1 VILNKT
7 MPTVAY
13 AKTWGCTK
21 PFMPK
26 EILTKPESVPEP
38 VKPVLS
44 TKSIQVETTTQ
55 MPVQKEIQIQTQK
68 SGIPLW
74 LVIVLGVSCGIFLL
88 WAIVATISAQQ
99 TLRAHSNML
108 QNLILLA
115 SKYVKK
121 SFEKAPET
129 PRNIN
134 LDELLKS
141 LQ

>member
-1 VILNKT
+1 

-21 PFMPK
+21 PFLPRD
-26 EILTKPESVPEP
+26 ILVKPEIKSEPEI

-44 TKSIQVETTTQ
+44 TKSIQVETTTEI
-55 MPVQKEIQIQTQK
+55 PKKEHIQIQK

-74 LVIVLGVSCGIFLL
+74 LVILLGVGCGIFFL
-88 WAIVATISAQQ
+88 WAVVATISAQQ
-99 TLRAHSNML
+99 TLRAHSTML

-121 SFEKAPET
+121 SFEKAPVPEA
-129 PRNIN
+129 RNIN
-134 LDELLKS
+134 LEELLKS

>member
-1 VILNKT
+1 

-21 PFMPK
+21 PFLPRD
-26 EILTKPESVPEP
+26 ILVETKVETKVES
-38 VKPVLS
+38 KPVLS
-44 TKSIQVETTTQ
+44 TKSIQVETTTE

-74 LVIVLGVSCGIFLL
+74 LVILLGVGCGIFFL
-88 WAIVATISAQQ
+88 WAVVATISAQQ
-99 TLRAHSNML
+99 TLRAHSTML
-108 QNLILLA
+108 QNLIILA

-121 SFEKAPET
+121 SFEKAPPVPET
-129 PRNIN
+129 RNIN
-134 LDELLKS
+134 LEELLKS

>member
-1 VILNKT
+1 

-26 EILTKPESVPEP
+26 EIFVETKVEKVEP
-38 VKPVLS
+38 LIETKPVLS
-44 TKSIQVETTTQ
+44 TKSIQVETTTEY
-55 MPVQKEIQIQTQK
+55 PVHVQKIKEQPHQK
-68 SGIPLW
+68 SIPLW
-74 LVIVLGVSCGIFLL
+74 LVIVLGVSTGLFFL
-88 WAIVATISAQQ
+88 WAVVATISAQQ
-99 TLRAHSNML
+99 TLRAHSTML

-121 SFEKAPET
+121 SIEKAPVPE

-134 LDELLKS
+134 LEELLKS